1 MQLDKAKKRI
11 AKQIS
16 KSFAGYPHISLAYF
30 GATAVYATE
39 VVVSFI
45 SAEGKAPQQQ
55 RLVSKQDIREDEAI
69 QSVLV
74 KIIDRANANTVTEVA
89 GTGIIAP

>member
-1 MQLDKAKKRI
+1 MHVDKARKRI
-11 AKQIS
+11 AKLIS
-16 KSFAGYPHISLAYF
+16 KGFAGYPHISLAYF
-30 GATAVYATE
+30 GATAACATE

-45 SAEGKAPQQQ
+45 SAEGEAPQQQ
-55 RLVSKQDIREDEAI
+55 RFVSKQDIREDEAI

-74 KIIDRANANTVTEVA
+74 KIIERANANTVTEVA